1 MNNYVLIGFMG
12 CGKTTIGRELAGKT
26 GMKQLDTDALIVQ
39 RAGMPVAE
47 IFHKEGEQGFR
58 RRETELL
65 KELTSDGR
73 ENVIY
78 STGGGIVLQEENREL
93 LRRLGTVILLEITPD
108 EVIRRLGKDTTRP
121 LLQGPDRMKKVRT
134 LMARRRQAYEDCAD
148 ICVVVSGKKPA
159 EIAAEILC
167 AVENK
172 KTDREQK

>member
-65 KELTSDGR
+65 KELTSDRR

-78 STGGGIVLQEENREL
+78 STGGGIVRWAAMWIPFCSSSPAYF
-93 LRRLGTVILLEITPD
+93 TSFLE
-108 EVIRRLGKDTTRP
+108 
-121 LLQGPDRMKKVRT
+121 RT
-134 LMARRRQAYEDCAD
+134 LGRMLSPVRASSSSHSSVA
-148 ICVVVSGKKPA
+148 VPSK
-159 EIAAEILC
+159 LC
-167 AVENK
+167 RPFRK
-172 KTDREQK
+172 

>member
-1 MNNYVLIGFMG
+1 MRIWMLPMTPNKIRR
-12 CGKTTIGRELAGKT
+12 TTPSYPSNTPHPSPR
-26 GMKQLDTDALIVQ
+26 
-39 RAGMPVAE
+39 MPVADT
-47 IFHKEGEQGFR
+47 FHKDAEPGFR

-65 KELTSDGR
+65 KELTSDRR

-148 ICVVVSGKKPA
+148 ICVAVSGKKPA
-159 EIAAEILC
+159 EIAAELLG
-167 AVENK
+167 AVEK
-172 KTDREQK
+172 KMSAREKT